1 MDLKSIKSEYKRL
14 KKKVKSSPG
23 LFTRLASVE
32 LELGKVK
39 SAKSRLENGIQTYPD
54 SMIAHSLLAECFS
67 QMGDHESSLK
77 EWEDVISGEPF
88 NQEARNGF
96 IRELAF
102 LERDDAMSDSL
113 AELYLIDPY
122 NIEITDRHKDAL
134 LKDIREKHPDERVWQ
149 KDWHPGDFTSI
160 GSVAR
165 SISYERGYVPPRDN
179 LPDGFEPNIDEDIL
193 NKILENLPEKA
204 ISTNLE
210 DGFREA
216 LEEAPG
222 VDDIIEEL
230 DVNDAEVKALEAL
243 LDTEEESD
251 LDVDDF
257 FTEKKEEIR
266 HDEVIKSV
274 ETQIG
279 VEYTEDTKEEVSV
292 ESAALDDSETS
303 EDILETGDLVEET
316 EEAQPVELD
325 DEPEVTIVE
334 QKVDI
339 PKENKLKK
347 ALENCNVKFDDVID
361 IETLADQIFQD
372 DFVLVEKP
380 VIKHVEEEDAKHEI
394 SQTDLDVL
402 TTIPKKSDDSVV
414 DNGMEEIP
422 PDLDQPLSQKDLD
435 ALTGSPEPAAP
446 AEEVSAPPTDGPLS
460 QDELNKLVAANKTKK
475 ATAEPEEKTSSGP
488 LSQNELDAIV
498 AANKGES
505 SPVPQKTEELT
516 GGSLDQSEL
525 DALVAATQK
534 KASSTPL
541 PPTSGTLS
549 QEDLDSL
556 VSDRKKNP
564 PPAPGGSLNQS
575 ELDALVAATKQKKAA
590 PAPEPEVKKEPSG
603 PLSQD
608 ELNKLVAANNKS
620 PEPSP
625 EPPKAEEPAPG
636 GSLSQS
642 DLDALVAATQQ
653 KKETPSPAPEPEVEE
668 EPSGPLSQDELNKLV
683 AANNK
688 SPEPTPEQPKVEE
701 PAPGGSLSQS
711 DLDALVAATQQ
722 KKETPSP
729 EPAPEPEVK
738 EEPSGPLSQDELNK
752 LVAANNKSPELAPEP
767 KKVEEPAPDGSLSQ
781 SDLDALVAATQ
792 KKKETPTP
800 EPAPEP
806 EVKEEPSGPLSQDEL
821 NKLVAANKGEAESA
835 SEKEADSIAE
845 LDDLEGPLDQNVLDN
860 LISEHKSVPTPES
873 ESRNNI
879 AKVAQKLRDK
889 LNDSG
894 VDNLDQVP
902 LVSDEQSIEVDQATI
917 DSVTKSKNP
926 FEDDVT
932 QEDLKVAIDENL
944 QALLDPETANVGD
957 LSNQSELDSLIQKM
971 KTEDNQQSDDDVTDK
986 PKVKVGTLSLEELQ
1000 SHLGEGDGISFTIES
1015 RDEGDE
1021 VSVMEKVTEKAEKYS
1036 DQDEVDALLEDK
1048 DDTEDKKEGVPVS
1061 GKPAL
1066 VDLPTPEVIK
1076 RTRKTPPKRE
1086 DETKPTELKGPVSK
1100 TFVRL
1105 CMAQGKFKHAAEIL
1119 NRLEEKT
1126 PDDPDLRKLREDIS
1140 AKI

>member
-752 LVAANNKSPELAPEP
+752 LVAAN
-767 KKVEEPAPDGSLSQ
+767 
-781 SDLDALVAATQ
+781 
-792 KKKETPTP
+792 
-800 EPAPEP
+800 
-806 EVKEEPSGPLSQDEL
+806 
-821 NKLVAANKGEAESA
+821 KGEAESA